1 MDSDLRE
8 DQSAT
13 IDFLSE
19 PGSYPHAPKAVER
32 IDTHGAVIFLAG
44 ERAYKLKR
52 AVKLAYL
59 DFSSLEKRRAVCERE
74 LALNRVTAPELYLG
88 LLPVRRDAHGGRSF
102 DGEGEIVDWVI
113 EMRRFCADQ
122 LFDALAKAGRLEPG
136 LLERLAQAVERFHAQ
151 APQHKQCAWPD
162 SLGQVTKTVTDAFA
176 HVELAE
182 LGLDAA
188 IAGLRGA
195 LASGGPLLN
204 ARREAGLVRR
214 CHGDLHLKNIVL
226 IGGEPRLFDALEF
239 DEELATVDVLYD
251 LGFLLMDL
259 WHRGLRGEANLV
271 LNHYFA
277 CEPSGIEW
285 AGLALLPLFLS
296 LRAGVRAMVGL
307 DGLALAQGEQRSAL
321 RDETRSYA
329 ALAMALVA
337 PPPPRLIAIAGLS
350 GTGKTTVARALAPW
364 IGAAPGALH
373 LRSDLERKAL
383 FGAGPAQRLSAEAY
397 DEQANAR
404 VYARLAAKAETI
416 LGARHPVVLDATFMR
431 EEDRAALAALAGRSG
446 VRLEAVWL
454 EADAAQMASRVTAR
468 RGDASDADAAI
479 VQRQLSESAEP
490 PPNWRKVDARG
501 SSEATIGRVA
511 ALLGL

>member
-1 MDSDLRE
+1 LLE

-74 LALNRVTAPELYLG
+74 LALNRVTAPELYRG
-88 LLPVRRDAHGGRSF
+88 LLSVRRDANGGLSF
-102 DGEGEIVDWVI
+102 EGEGEIVDWVI
-113 EMRRFCADQ
+113 EMRRFDADQ
-122 LFDALAKAGRLEPG
+122 LFDALAKAGRLEPA

-151 APQHKQCAWPD
+151 APQLRQCAWHG
-162 SLGQVTKTVTDAFA
+162 SLAQVTKTVTAALA
-176 HVELAE
+176 HAELAE
-182 LGLDAA
+182 LGLETA
-188 IAGLRGA
+188 ITGLRGA
-195 LASGGPLLN
+195 LESGTPLLN

-277 CEPSGIEW
+277 REPSDIEW

-383 FGAGPAQRLSAEAY
+383 FGAGPTQRLGAEAY
-397 DEQANAR
+397 GEQANAR
-404 VYARLAAKAETI
+404 VYARLAAKAEAI
-416 LGARHPVVLDATFMR
+416 LRARHPVVLDATFMR

-479 VQRQLSESAEP
+479 VQRQLSESAES

-501 SSEATIGRVA
+501 SCEATIGHVA